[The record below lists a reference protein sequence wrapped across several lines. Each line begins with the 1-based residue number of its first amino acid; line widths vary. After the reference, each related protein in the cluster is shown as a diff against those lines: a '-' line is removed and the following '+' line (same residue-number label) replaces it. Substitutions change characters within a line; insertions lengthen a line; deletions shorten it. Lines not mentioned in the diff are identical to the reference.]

1 MLIQPVYG
9 YGNNPDRADRQER
22 LRKQFRGTVGEN
34 ASAILEESTPLGFL
48 EFCLDREIP
57 KWVHPNF
64 DLTLL
69 DLGPGTKFTIAKA
82 IRLEYPD
89 WDAEEQDS
97 LRDYRDGSVGGI
109 YAVNILEHLSDPRFL
124 IAEMARVLAP
134 GCPATIFV
142 PHARS
147 NMYLQDLDH
156 KTPFV
161 LDTWKNHLD
170 AHPYYTKGRQPLGLR
185 VGINIAFA
193 IKDDNLG
200 ILTQLIKEGER

>member
-1 MLIQPVYG
+1 MAVHHEYG
-9 YGNNPDRADRQER
+9 KVIPRAERQER
-22 LRKQFRGTVGEN
+22 LRKQMRGTAGED
-34 ASAILEESTPLGFL
+34 ASCYLEESTPLGFL

-57 KWVHPNF
+57 SWVHPAF
-64 DLTLL
+64 SKPIL
-69 DLGPGTKFTIAKA
+69 DLGPGTKFTLANA
-82 IRLEYPD
+82 IRLDYPE
-89 WDAEEQDS
+89 WDAEQQDS
-97 LRDYRDGSVGGI
+97 LDFADGSVGGI
-109 YAVNILEHLSDPRFL
+109 YAVNLLEHLSDPRFL

-185 VGINIAFA
+185 IGFNMACA

-200 ILTQLIKEGER
+200 ILTQLIKEGDR